1 MPANKYALLRYRIID
16 RSIRNKQR
24 AFPSKDD
31 LRAACEEALYGS
43 DGEHISMSTI
53 DKDIWAMRNEGELG
67 FYAPIKFS
75 KDRGG
80 YFYEDPNYTISELP
94 LNEDDLNAIKSA
106 AETLFQFK
114 DIPLFKQFDTAIEKI
129 LDRMKISAFD
139 DNKTDHDVL
148 QFERGSEYKG
158 SEYLGTLFSA
168 SKNDQVVTFDYQK
181 FNANESQSVLLHP
194 YLLKEYRGRWYV
206 IGFDESKN
214 ALRTYSLDRLSK
226 VEQKERSFERLDSF
240 NTASFFQHA
249 MGITVTDEKPEKVS
263 LKFSDFL
270 SPYIMS
276 QPIHQSQTI
285 ISNSEH
291 GLVIELDVLITVELV
306 TLILGFGDQ
315 VEVTSPT
322 QLKERVKLALIN
334 SLKKYQDQGENT
346 SFVF

>member
-24 AFPSKDD
+24 PFPSKDD

-75 KDRGG
+75 KDNGG
-80 YFYEDPNYTISELP
+80 YYYEDPNYTISELP
-94 LNEDDLNAIKSA
+94 LNEDDLNAIKTA

-114 DIPLFKQFDTAIEKI
+114 EIPLFKQFDAAIEKI

-148 QFERGSEYKG
+148 QFERGSDYKG
-158 SEYLGTLFSA
+158 SEFLGVLFSA
-168 SKNDQVVTFDYQK
+168 SKDDQVVSFEYKK
-181 FNANESQSVLLHP
+181 FNSSESQLITLQP
-194 YLLKEYRGRWYV
+194 YLLKEYRSRWYV
-206 IGFDESKN
+206 IGWDESKD
-214 ALRTYSLDRLSK
+214 ALRTYSLDRMSNVLLK
-226 VEQKERSFERLDSF
+226 GRSFKRSEAF
-240 NTASFFQHA
+240 NTASFFKYA
-249 MGITVTDEKPEKVS
+249 LGITVTDDNPQKVR
-263 LKFSDFL
+263 LKFSEKL

-276 QPIHQSQTI
+276 QPIHHSQKI
-285 ISNSEH
+285 IDDSDD
-291 GLVIELDVLITVELV
+291 GLVVEIEVLITVELV

-315 VEVTSPT
+315 VQVLGPD
-322 QLKERVKLALIN
+322 QLKESVKSALIN
-334 SLKKYQDQGENT
+334 SLKKYSN
-346 SFVF
+346 